1 MKEEIGTAI
10 AQEDTV
16 SAIYEIIKT
25 YDKTEYGRVIEER
38 ADYAVLYHLADVRA
52 NVIEWLPIESTD
64 AVCEVNAECGA
75 LSSVLLRK
83 AGSLTC
89 LTDTAAAERAVRI
102 PPEKRGAGKRRKGTH
117 RVRRKL
123 YEQERK
129 LGSYDWIILTGVLG
143 YAKEMLRTQGEQA
156 YKELLERIGEHLK
169 PNGTLVLIEP
179 NRLGLKYL
187 AGCRTTITGI
197 ISVESRIMPEGTV
210 TGRSQEKNTLPS

>member
-10 AQEDTV
+10 AQEGTV

-52 NVIEWLPIESTD
+52 NVIEWLPIENTD

-75 LSSVLLRK
+75 LSSVLLQK

-89 LTDTAAAERAVRI
+89 LTDTTLQKELLEYRLKKEVPEAEEKERI
-102 PPEKRGAGKRRKGTH
+102 VYAGNFK
-117 RVRRKL
+117 
-123 YEQERK
+123 EQERK

-169 PNGTLVLIEP
+169 PNGTLVLIEH

-187 AGCRTTITGI
+187 AGCQDDHYGDYFSGI
-197 ISVESRIMPEGTV
+197 
-210 TGRSQEKNTLPS
+210 QNYA

>member
-10 AQEDTV
+10 AQEGTV

-75 LSSVLLRK
+75 LSSVLLQK

-89 LTDTAAAERAVRI
+89 LTDTA
-102 PPEKRGAGKRRKGTH
+102 
-117 RVRRKL
+117 L
-123 YEQERK
+123 Q
-129 LGSYDWIILTGVLG
+129 
-143 YAKEMLRTQGEQA
+143 
-156 YKELLERIGEHLK
+156 KELLEYRLIKEAGRLDAIGRPILF
-169 PNGTLVLIEP
+169 
-179 NRLGLKYL
+179 
-187 AGCRTTITGI
+187 RTTEEFLRCFGVKSTDDLPVVGEEQ
-197 ISVESRIMPEGTV
+197 VEDFKIQA
-210 TGRSQEKNTLPS
+210 QEEVKYTLDEADQEEEMEEM